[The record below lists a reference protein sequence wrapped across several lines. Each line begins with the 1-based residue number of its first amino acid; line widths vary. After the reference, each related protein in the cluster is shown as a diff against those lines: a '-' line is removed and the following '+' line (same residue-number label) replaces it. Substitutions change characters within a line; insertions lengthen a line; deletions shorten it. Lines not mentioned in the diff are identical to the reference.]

1 MDDGSFCSR
10 CGKTFSS
17 GKLRTLSLL
26 IFSRIFS
33 GLDCFR
39 SFGFVCEISYA
50 RGSCGDTKGVSFA
63 EFLRRVEGSSSRKKS
78 CFLEERE
85 SEVLFAVADAL
96 FVAVRNKVCVDSFSL
111 VEF

>member
-26 IFSRIFS
+26 VFSRIFS

-50 RGSCGDTKGVSFA
+50 RGSCGDTEGVSFA
-63 EFLRRVEGSSSRKKS
+63 EFLRRVEGSSSRKKVAFLRNGKVK
-78 CFLEERE
+78 CFLRWRTLSLSPFEI
-85 SEVLFAVADAL
+85 
-96 FVAVRNKVCVDSFSL
+96 KCV
-111 VEF
+111 